1 VYFLGKF
8 IRLNCDIAG
17 KTHTMFGTVDEPGLI
32 PKCLQRIFL
41 NVGQNIDNK
50 LLFKPVGLENLM
62 PTIDS
67 NLNMEIVVRNYIF
80 KDEKVRVIVFS
91 KTKFDLHLFEQRRIR
106 LPEIVQQQD
115 HFEGL
120 SAEGKTKFTSM
131 IILF

>member
-1 VYFLGKF
+1 
-8 IRLNCDIAG
+8 
-17 KTHTMFGTVDEPGLI
+17 MFGTVDEPGLI